1 MNTTLGL
8 GLGLRARARVAAK
21 AKATTLYGA
30 RVVGK
35 SSVSAATRK
44 ATRPSPVVVRAS
56 AEPLLEAPFKGI
68 KDDIAGR
75 APVYLDDFKQG
86 LNGKALVRRRRPVSA
101 VVFSNRDLRAIR
113 DVDDL
118 FSPSSSVSVSSSS
131 SSSSSSSRRRRRR
144 RATHP
149 LLPPAPAR
157 RRRPVPLTSR
167 TPPSAGV
174 I

>member
-1 MNTTLGL
+1 MQAVTMNTTLGL

-75 APVYLDDFKQG
+75 APMYLDDFKQG

-113 DVDDL
+113 DV
-118 FSPSSSVSVSSSS
+118 
-131 SSSSSSSRRRRRR
+131 
-144 RATHP
+144 
-149 LLPPAPAR
+149 
-157 RRRPVPLTSR
+157 
-167 TPPSAGV
+167 G
-174 I
+174 

>member
-35 SSVSAATRK
+35 SSVSMPATRK

-68 KDDIAGR
+68 KDDIANR
-75 APVYLDDFKQG
+75 TPVYLDDFKQG

-113 DVDDL
+113 DV
-118 FSPSSSVSVSSSS
+118 
-131 SSSSSSSRRRRRR
+131 
-144 RATHP
+144 
-149 LLPPAPAR
+149 
-157 RRRPVPLTSR
+157 
-167 TPPSAGV
+167 G
-174 I
+174 

>member
-1 MNTTLGL
+1 MQAVTMNTTLGL

-86 LNGKALVRRRRPVSA
+86 LNGKALVRRRRPVPA

-113 DVDDL
+113 DVWMIY
-118 FSPSSSVSVSSSS
+118 SRPHPSSS
-131 SSSSSSSRRRRRR
+131 
-144 RATHP
+144 
-149 LLPPAPAR
+149 
-157 RRRPVPLTSR
+157 R
-167 TPPSAGV
+167 TGSHTTALAW
-174 I
+174 